1 MPSLILLDVSLSMA
15 RGWRDASGDASLS
28 QSRSNVLNL
37 ATIGITTLLDFFS
50 QSCKLEYVSLLQYS
64 SLWEAL
70 VPFTRDYQVVRE
82 KVKTCTIA
90 DKTCLEAGLIGA
102 ATSVTD
108 DWDSGTP
115 VQVIV
120 FTDGSP
126 GIGSTSLQSLIA
138 KWSNQSGQNASPT
151 PFFAQESAASNR
163 QPLPLPFSSKLHFVL
178 LSSNK
183 EPYLEQSISHFE
195 KLIEINGGQGSVF
208 HPDTPALSPKSI
220 QQMIHKL
227 AEKYFLP
234 FYGTLKC
241 GHMTAKIQLYP
252 PPMGYERQLEFK
264 KMKKDISSVL
274 DIIGF
279 MNISDIASPP
289 SVSRHLLLPIPQK
302 LDINGEISS
311 SGKENSTESDPTAD
325 QVEDEAKTPSFN
337 VLLHGSLRRENK
349 VALAIVGD
357 EWYAMIYSWANSKK
371 KSNLMISLLEPGT
384 QSLPW
389 LGDID
394 KLVPVADF
402 GVGADKNPY
411 GEDEDKTPFPVQIQE
426 KKSYSQNCVVWIK
439 PDRLQTDI
447 QKILR
452 HARKLPDKMQNFYKE
467 LNRLRRAALSFGFM
481 ELLEGMSNMLE
492 RECAL
497 LQHNNTHPNSAE
509 AALQLNH
516 AAQSLRNSLH
526 YRDVSQNIMPL
537 KSNFSGVDG

>member
-1 MPSLILLDVSLSMA
+1 MPTLILLDVSLSMA
-15 RGWRDASGDASLS
+15 RGWRDSSADTS
-28 QSRSNVLNL
+28 QPPSRSNLLNL
-37 ATIGITTLLDFFS
+37 ATIGINTLLDFFS
-50 QSCKLEYVSLLQYS
+50 QNCKLEYVSMLQYS

-70 VPFTRDYQVVRE
+70 VPFTRDYQLVKE
-82 KVKTCTIA
+82 KMKTCA
-90 DKTCLEAGLIGA
+90 
-102 ATSVTD
+102 
-108 DWDSGTP
+108 
-115 VQVIV
+115 
-120 FTDGSP
+120 
-126 GIGSTSLQSLIA
+126 
-138 KWSNQSGQNASPT
+138 
-151 PFFAQESAASNR
+151 
-163 QPLPLPFSSKLHFVL
+163 
-178 LSSNK
+178 
-183 EPYLEQSISHFE
+183 IS
-195 KLIEINGGQGSVF
+195 
-208 HPDTPALSPKSI
+208 D
-220 QQMIHKL
+220 
-227 AEKYFLP
+227 
-234 FYGTLKC
+234 
-241 GHMTAKIQLYP
+241 KIQLYP
-252 PPMGYERQLEFK
+252 PPMSYERQMEFK
-264 KMKKDISSVL
+264 KVKKDISSVL

-279 MNISDIASPP
+279 MNISDVASPP

-302 LDINGEISS
+302 LDVGGATV
-311 SGKENSTESDPTAD
+311 GKENSSTSDTSNPD
-325 QVEDEAKTPSFN
+325 QVEAEAKTPSFT

-357 EWYAMIYSWANSKK
+357 EWYGMVYSWANSKK

-394 KLVPVADF
+394 KLVPAADF

-497 LQHNNTHPNSAE
+497 LQHNNAHPNSAE

-516 AAQSLRNSLH
+516 AAQSLRNSLR
-526 YRDVSQNIMPL
+526 YPDVSQNIMPL
-537 KSNFSGVDG
+537 KSNYSGGDG

>member
-1 MPSLILLDVSLSMA
+1 
-15 RGWRDASGDASLS
+15 
-28 QSRSNVLNL
+28 
-37 ATIGITTLLDFFS
+37 
-50 QSCKLEYVSLLQYS
+50 
-64 SLWEAL
+64 
-70 VPFTRDYQVVRE
+70 
-82 KVKTCTIA
+82 
-90 DKTCLEAGLIGA
+90 
-102 ATSVTD
+102 
-108 DWDSGTP
+108 
-115 VQVIV
+115 
-120 FTDGSP
+120 
-126 GIGSTSLQSLIA
+126 
-138 KWSNQSGQNASPT
+138 
-151 PFFAQESAASNR
+151 
-163 QPLPLPFSSKLHFVL
+163 LPLPFSSKLHFVL

-183 EPYLEQSISHFE
+183 EPHLVQSIAHFE

-208 HPDTPALSPKSI
+208 HPDVPALSPKSI
-220 QQMIHKL
+220 QQMMQRL

-252 PPMGYERQLEFK
+252 PPMSYERQLEFK

-274 DIIGF
+274 DIFGF

-302 LDINGEISS
+302 MDISAGISAS
-311 SGKENSTESDPTAD
+311 TGKENSAAPSDAAPTAE
-325 QVEDEAKTPSFN
+325 QIEAEAKTPSFT

-371 KSNLMISLLEPGT
+371 KSNLMISLLEPGA

-389 LGDID
+389 LGDMD
-394 KLVPVADF
+394 KLVPASDF
-402 GVGADKNPY
+402 GVGADRNPY
-411 GEDEDKTPFPVQIQE
+411 GEEEDKTPFPVQIQE

-467 LNRLRRAALSFGFM
+467 LNRLRKAALSFGFM

-497 LQHNNTHPNSAE
+497 LQHNNAHPNSAE

-537 KSNFSGVDG
+537 KSNFSGGDG